1 MDKQQLRFLY
11 NKEWKKHYDL
21 EVFKEYGF
29 QRRQCKKCG
38 RYFWSVEE
46 RDLCGDPACVG
57 YQFIGEPI
65 GKKRGYVETW
75 KAIEQYFVSTG
86 HTSIKP
92 YPTVARWR
100 DDLYFTIASINDFQP
115 YVVSGE
121 LDPPANPLIVPQ
133 PSIRFSDIDNVG
145 VTGRHYTNFVMIGQH
160 AFNKDKLFYWKN
172 EAIEHDINYLTKV
185 LGIPLNEIVFHED
198 VWMGGGNFG
207 PSLEYFVRG
216 LELGNCVFMQYE
228 ITEDGYR
235 ELKTKVIDMGAGL
248 SRLAWITS
256 GAPMSYEIVFEK
268 PYLYLTKL
276 NPLEVDQESYL
287 RYAKI
292 AGGLNV
298 DEATPEEINRLLSGF
313 TEEEL
318 KAFERLRAMFSILDH
333 TSTLLF
339 TIRDGM
345 MPSNAGGGYNLR
357 LIARRMFAF
366 EETYGIEYDLH
377 RLLELHIE
385 NWKGL
390 FDEYGEAVD
399 VVAEVIEEERKKYKK
414 TKERAQR
421 LIKKLKGK
429 KLTTQDLVRLY
440 QSEGI
445 NPELL
450 KKELNIEI
458 PPNFYDLVRQKD
470 EVKKKQVQRTL
481 NYPET
486 KKYYYDNKEEFE
498 ATVIGIEEDGIVL
511 DKTYFYPEGGGQVG
525 DQGYIEDEFVYDTKK
540 YGNVV
545 LHLVKNPKRF
555 SVGQRVKAKVDLAR
569 RKRITKHHTAAH
581 LLTKAAYEILGP
593 HVWQAGAKKEETKAH
608 MDLTH
613 YKRITDEELERIERR
628 VNEKIMEALP
638 IEIEVMPRTAAEQ
651 KHGFRIY
658 QGGAVPGK
666 ILRIVNI
673 GGYDAEACGGTHN
686 MLKHTGEIG
695 FFKIVKRESVQD
707 GVQRIVYKVGEAA
720 LDYIQERERKERAA
734 AKELSI
740 EPELLP
746 ETALKF
752 FHLWKDEKKAKEAL
766 IAHIKKEIE
775 ESEQL
780 EYNLPFLTLREFGGF
795 NPKHDKIVR
804 LKDGMLI
811 GGPNKDE
818 IVKRLGVEA
827 KGKHYYI
834 VRDSPKEKEG
844 SSPKE

>member
-1 MDKQQLRFLY
+1 MDKSELKKIY
-11 NKEWKKHYDL
+11 TKEWKKHYDL
-21 EVFKEYGF
+21 DIFKEYGF
-29 QRRQCKKCG
+29 KRQQCKKCG

-46 RDLCGDPACVG
+46 RDYCGDPACVG
-57 YQFIGEPI
+57 YSFIGEPI
-65 GKKRGYVETW
+65 GKKRKYVETW

-92 YPTVARWR
+92 FPTVARWR

-121 LDPPANPLIVPQ
+121 LDPIANPLIVPQ

-172 EAIEHDINYLTKV
+172 EAIEHDIGYLTKV
-185 LGIPLNEIVFHED
+185 LEIPLNEIVFHED
-198 VWMGGGNFG
+198 VWVGGGNFG
-207 PSLEYFVRG
+207 PSMEYFVRG

-228 ITEDGYR
+228 VTDTGFR

-276 NPLEVDQESYL
+276 NPIEVDYDTYL

-292 AGGLNV
+292 AGSLNV
-298 DEATPEEINRLLSGF
+298 DETTPEEIRKILSQF
-313 TEEEL
+313 NEDEL
-318 KAFERLRAMFSILDH
+318 KQFEKLRALFSILDH

-366 EETYGIEYDLH
+366 EETYDIEYDLH

-399 VVAEVIEEERKKYKK
+399 VVAEVIEEERKKYRK

-421 LIKKLKGK
+421 LVKKLKGK
-429 KLTTQDLVRLY
+429 QLSTQDLIKLY

-445 NPELL
+445 SPELL

-470 EVKKKQVQRTL
+470 EIKKKKSQRIL
-481 NYPET
+481 DYPET
-486 KKYYYDNKEEFE
+486 KKLYYENKESFE
-498 ATVIGIEEDGIVL
+498 AEVMGVEKDGIIL
-511 DKTYFYPEGGGQVG
+511 DRTYFYPEGGGQIG

-540 YGNVV
+540 YGTVV
-545 LHLVKNPKRF
+545 LHLVKHPEKF
-555 SVGQRVKAKVDLAR
+555 KVGQKVKARVDLER
-569 RKRITKHHTAAH
+569 RKKITKHHTAAH
-581 LLTKAAYEILGP
+581 ILTKAAYEILGP
-593 HVWQAGAKKEETKAH
+593 HVWQAGAKKEEDKAH
-608 MDLTH
+608 MDITH
-613 YKRITDEELERIERR
+613 YKRITDEELNRIEKR
-628 VNEKIMEALP
+628 VNDIIMASLP
-638 IEIEVMPRTAAEQ
+638 VQVELMPRTVAEQ
-651 KHGFRIY
+651 QYGFRIY

-666 ILRIVNI
+666 ILRIVKI
-673 GGYDAEACGGTHN
+673 GNYDAEACGGTHN

-707 GVQRIVYKVGEAA
+707 GVQRITYKVGKAA
-720 LDYIQERERKERAA
+720 LKWIQEREQKIRQVS
-734 AKELSI
+734 KELSVD
-740 EPELLP
+740 PELLP

-752 FHLWKDEKKAKEAL
+752 FNLWKEEKKSKEQL
-766 IAHIKKEIE
+766 LQYIKREIE
-775 ESEQL
+775 QSEQL
-780 EYNLPFLTLREFGGF
+780 LYDLSFISLKEFGGF
-795 NPKHDKIVR
+795 NPKNTKVVI
-804 LKDGMLI
+804 LKDATLI
-811 GGPNKDE
+811 GGPEKDKIIE
-818 IVKRLGVEA
+818 KLKEKPR
-827 KGKHYYI
+827 GKHFYI
-834 VRDSPKEKEG
+834 IRKIKKEELQA
-844 SSPKE
+844 